1 LINNS
6 IFDDNTEN
14 ATQQYRMIKK
24 NKKRQEVFS
33 VALNRRLLRTKKTLV
48 VPAHVN
54 ITAIT
59 NSYDVV
65 HS

>member
-1 LINNS
+1 MNNS
-6 IFDDNTEN
+6 IFEDNVEN
-14 ATQQYRMIKK
+14 STQQYRMIKK

-48 VPAHVN
+48 IPAHTN

>member
-1 LINNS
+1 
-6 IFDDNTEN
+6 
-14 ATQQYRMIKK
+14 MIKK
-24 NKKRQEVFS
+24 NRKRQEVFS

-48 VPAHVN
+48 VPAHAN